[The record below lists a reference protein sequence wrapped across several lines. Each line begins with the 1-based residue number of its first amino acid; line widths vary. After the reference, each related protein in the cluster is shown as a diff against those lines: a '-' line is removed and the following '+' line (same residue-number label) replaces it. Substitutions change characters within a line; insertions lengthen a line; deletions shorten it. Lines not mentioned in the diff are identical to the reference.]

1 MMSEIYIQ
9 QEERS
14 HLRAQEASW
23 DTIEVMQPGE
33 KFLLFHPARNGTT
46 IRYTDNGAF
55 AGIKSGIRLKTS
67 FLPNP
72 LNISIATA
80 PYIMERFK
88 VITPFE
94 RSQGYPLDAEDLS
107 LRSRRSKVSRMKCE
121 LAQPIEGLYLFV
133 FAADEDQPFH
143 GMIQELL
150 EEGAYTLSSGSI
162 SLLHQLYLTLTFP
175 NGSSFTAR
183 ALPNTNRLGLLFN
196 TFFPSDTGPLPV
208 EQALPATKSPVNLE
222 EGLRLLLPFNL
233 EMVQAVQA
241 RFLVLPD
248 KATQETFSDT
258 I

>member
-1 MMSEIYIQ
+1 
-9 QEERS
+9 
-14 HLRAQEASW
+14 
-23 DTIEVMQPGE
+23 
-33 KFLLFHPARNGTT
+33 
-46 IRYTDNGAF
+46 
-55 AGIKSGIRLKTS
+55 
-67 FLPNP
+67 
-72 LNISIATA
+72 
-80 PYIMERFK
+80 
-88 VITPFE
+88 
-94 RSQGYPLDAEDLS
+94 
-107 LRSRRSKVSRMKCE
+107 MKCE

>member
-107 LRSRRSKVSRMKCE
+107 L
-121 LAQPIEGLYLFV
+121 Q
-133 FAADEDQPFH
+133 
-143 GMIQELL
+143 
-150 EEGAYTLSSGSI
+150 GAYTLSSGSI